1 VSTQLYH
8 GQRLDRAHL
17 DEIAAHGFDAIEIV
31 ATGTH
36 VDYHDAAALDTLAV
50 WLRETGLRLHS
61 IHAPVTDAVVNGRW
75 SAPFNN
81 ASPVEAVRARAVA
94 ETVAALDLARR
105 VPVEVLVVHLG
116 LPDVL
121 AAGPGDNDPA
131 AARRSV
137 GEIAA
142 AARSVGVRVALENIP
157 GPLATPA
164 ALAALVEHDLDD
176 RSVGLCLDF
185 GHAHLMDGVPDA
197 IETMGGLLAATHVHD
212 NHGARDEHLPPGEG
226 TIDWPA
232 AVMGLLKVGYDGL
245 LMIECAAGG
254 APTGPLLERARRAC
268 ARLDDEARSGS

>member
-1 VSTQLYH
+1 MSTQLYH

-17 DEIAAHGFDAIEIV
+17 EAIAAHGFDAIEVV
-31 ATGTH
+31 ATRTH
-36 VDYHDAAALDTLAV
+36 VDYHDAAALDGLAA

-137 GEIAA
+137 GE
-142 AARSVGVRVALENIP
+142 
-157 GPLATPA
+157 
-164 ALAALVEHDLDD
+164 
-176 RSVGLCLDF
+176 
-185 GHAHLMDGVPDA
+185 
-197 IETMGGLLAATHVHD
+197 
-212 NHGARDEHLPPGEG
+212 
-226 TIDWPA
+226 
-232 AVMGLLKVGYDGL
+232 
-245 LMIECAAGG
+245 
-254 APTGPLLERARRAC
+254 
-268 ARLDDEARSGS
+268 